1 MMRIRQRH
9 RCGFAALLLAAMST
23 TVLAEPTTQPTTQPA
38 APDYA
43 GYHKTYKLPITKLN
57 GQPVDFDKL
66 GGMNVRVSINGGP
79 PLLLQVDTGSWGIV
93 VGNQDVPNLDPNA
106 PEGALLYSSSGNGF
120 HGVWSEATVKFLDA
134 KDDNGNVATAVVPVL
149 AAKLYKFTPGAVNSG
164 KRTAPSESPHPHPR
178 MLGVGSGRGEETT
191 QFRNPFVNLDE
202 MRDGS
207 MRRGYTITREGIT
220 LGLTADSV
228 GQGYSYEKLNERH
241 GKPTTWPTGPEPVAK
256 DWTAPTGY
264 VVVGGKKHEPAAML
278 LDTGLTNMMIEYDEI
293 KAQRTIAV
301 GTPVEVHLLG
311 DQLHYA
317 FTVGDKTDPDAPIKV
332 TEVHYANTRMINTG
346 LRALA
351 NFDYLYDADGGYFGL
366 RSTRKDAPTTFPTSM
381 PAD

>member
-9 RCGFAALLLAAMST
+9 RCGFAALLMSALAGVA
-23 TVLAEPTTQPTTQPA
+23 VAQPTTQPA
-38 APDYA
+38 VLDYS
-43 GYHKTYKLPITKLN
+43 GYHKTYTLPISKLN

-93 VGNQDVPNLDPNA
+93 VGDQDVPNLDPNA
-106 PEGALLYSSSGNGF
+106 PEGNLLYSSSGNGF
-120 HGVWSEATVKFLDA
+120 HGVWSEATVKFIDA
-134 KDDNGNVATAVVPVL
+134 KDENGNVATAVVPVL

-164 KRTAPSESPHPHPR
+164 NRTAPSEKLHPTPR
-178 MLGVGSGRGEETT
+178 MLGVGSGRGDETN
-191 QFRNPFVNLDE
+191 QFRNPFVNLNE

-220 LGLTADSV
+220 LGLAADKV
-228 GQGYSYEKLNERH
+228 GDGYVYEKLNERK

-256 DWTAPTGY
+256 DWDAPTGY
-264 VVVGGKKHEPAAML
+264 AVVGGKKFDHFGML
-278 LDTGLTNMMIEYDEI
+278 LDTGLTNFMIEYPEI
-293 KAQRTIAV
+293 TTQKTV
-301 GTPVEVHLLG
+301 PNGTPVEVFLQGGKLKYG
-311 DQLHYA
+311 
-317 FTVGDKTDPDAPIKV
+317 FTVGDKTDPDAPPKV
-332 TEVHYANTRMINTG
+332 TEVHYENMRLINTG

-366 RSTRKDAPTTFPTSM
+366 RPTRKDVPTTYPASRPTYE
-381 PAD
+381 